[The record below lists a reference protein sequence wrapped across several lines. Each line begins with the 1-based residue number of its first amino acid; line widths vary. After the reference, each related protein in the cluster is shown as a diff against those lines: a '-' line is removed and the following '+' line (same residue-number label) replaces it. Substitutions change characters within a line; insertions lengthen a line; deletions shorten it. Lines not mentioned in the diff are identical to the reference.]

1 MRLGAGQGVTTMA
14 LKLEPKDWITISISL
29 LALVLSGMLAYLNVF
44 RETDALNV

>member
-1 MRLGAGQGVTTMA
+1 MA
-14 LKLEPKDWITISISL
+14 LKLEPKDWITIFISL